1 MEMAQPAPN
10 YSALARGGRP
20 LKAWTWVGVFGE
32 ELMLCAARVRI
43 GFVPVGWWAVWHR
56 ASGRMIER
64 NARGHRGLDVTA
76 GRLHV
81 RGRAVQIDLAI
92 EGGEA
97 VELVS
102 PHGAQQIWTR
112 KQAGVMAHGWLVLDG
127 ERHRIDLPAVVDE
140 SAGYHARHTAWRWS
154 AGVGTAA
161 SGEAVA
167 WNLVDGVHDAP
178 DHSERAVWVD
188 GEPHAVAPVV
198 FADDLSWVA
207 PAAAPTPRLAF
218 APEATRSRRENLLVM
233 RSDYEAPF
241 GTFSGSLPVA
251 GELRSGYGVMERH
264 DVRW

>member
-1 MEMAQPAPN
+1 METPTLM
-10 YSALARGGRP
+10 RGGRP
-20 LKAWTWVGVFGE
+20 LKAWTWIGVFGE
-32 ELMLCAARVRI
+32 DVMLCAAQVRI

-56 ASGRMIER
+56 ASGRMIAR
-64 NARGHRGLDVTA
+64 NARGHRGIEVSPE
-76 GRLHV
+76 RVRV

-92 EGGEA
+92 DGGAA

-112 KQAGVMAHGWLVLDG
+112 KQAGVMARGWLVLGG
-127 ERHRIDLPAVVDE
+127 ERHRVDLPAVVDE

-188 GEPHAVAPVV
+188 GEPHEVGPVE
-198 FADDLSWVA
+198 FAGDLAWVA
-207 PAAAPTPRLAF
+207 PAPVGRGADAAAARLEF
-218 APEATRSRRENLLVM
+218 SPEATRSRRENLLVM